1 MYLKLAPLTAAF
13 RPAGRIYHR
22 ITVRYS
28 TSSTMAP
35 TGGANI
41 PMSTRWRQTNKR
53 TNKQKARKA
62 RAVTISQQVRGK
74 RMFALLWVL
83 CTVFVI
89 MIRYYIITM
98 SPWRHELTDCS
109 LAQPQRKY
117 CSTVAHE
124 WMMTCVAGDCV
135 FSSSQTWTYIDRL
148 MRLPNVIW
156 QRLLWQ

>member
-1 MYLKLAPLTAAF
+1 VPESSES
-13 RPAGRIYHR
+13 
-22 ITVRYS
+22 RYD
-28 TSSTMAP
+28 TQHHQQ
-35 TGGANI
+35 
-41 PMSTRWRQTNKR
+41 WRQRAEQIYPWVHVGDRR
-53 TNKQKARKA
+53 TNEQTNRRRVKPAQW
-62 RAVTISQQVRGK
+62 
-74 RMFALLWVL
+74 LLASKCVVNGCL
-83 CTVFVI
+83 HSSECCVFNLFVI

-135 FSSSQTWTYIDRL
+135 LSSSQTWTYIDRL